1 MQFWTLWSMSF
12 CELQD
17 ITKRRGFGIYGV
29 WPHCGK
35 AGNTVNTIEMDEG
48 NQAGAIEEITLW

>member
-1 MQFWTLWSMSF
+1 MSF

-29 WPHCGK
+29 WPHFGRTC
-35 AGNTVNTIEMDEG
+35 NTVNTIEMDEG